1 MRSATIFVFFCL
13 NFRGKFKFLSR
24 FWQNLAFLQ
33 YTRRFL
39 CYNET
44 NEAIPEIYFHHRIA
58 VGGNNHIVQSKRF
71 RQNSETR
78 PLVKFISKSIRFMAE
93 IKIVSK
99 LMAQMA
105 PT

>member
-1 MRSATIFVFFCL
+1 MA
-13 NFRGKFKFLSR
+13 
-24 FWQNLAFLQ
+24 LA
-33 YTRRFL
+33 
-39 CYNET
+39 
-44 NEAIPEIYFHHRIA
+44 EIYFHHRIA
-58 VGGNNHIVQSKRF
+58 DGGNNHIVQSKRF